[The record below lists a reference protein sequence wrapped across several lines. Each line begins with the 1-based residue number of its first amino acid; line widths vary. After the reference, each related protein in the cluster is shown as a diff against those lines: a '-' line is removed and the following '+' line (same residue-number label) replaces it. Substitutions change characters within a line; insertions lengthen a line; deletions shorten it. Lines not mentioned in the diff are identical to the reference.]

1 MDRYL
6 IPFYCQIIFPIM
18 STYILVDEHVG
29 CFHFGNMVNNTSM
42 NFYDKYDFYEVM
54 FKFSCG
60 HMFSFLMI
68 IYLCVE
74 TLSHSIALCLTI
86 WGTAEIFSKVAIY
99 FAFPTSVYE
108 EFSFSIS
115 PPICITIFLI
125 DSGHLTGCKIV
136 PHCFDL
142 HFPGS

>member
-1 MDRYL
+1 
-6 IPFYCQIIFPIM
+6 
-18 STYILVDEHVG
+18 
-29 CFHFGNMVNNTSM
+29 M

-54 FKFSCG
+54 FKFFCG
-60 HMFSFLMI
+60 HMFSFFLI

-74 TLSHSIALCLTI
+74 TSSHMIALCLTI
-86 WGTAEIFSKVAIY
+86 WGTTEIFSKVATH

-115 PPICITIFLI
+115 PPICIIIFLT
-125 DSGHLTGCKIV
+125 DSGHLIGCVII